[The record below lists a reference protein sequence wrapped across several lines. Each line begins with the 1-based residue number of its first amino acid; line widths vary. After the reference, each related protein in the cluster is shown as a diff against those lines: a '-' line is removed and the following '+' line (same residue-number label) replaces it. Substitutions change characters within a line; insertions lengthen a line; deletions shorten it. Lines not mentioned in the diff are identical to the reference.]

1 MPPHS
6 VLFTSRAPIGYV
18 AITKNEVCTNQ
29 GFKSIVPNANT
40 DYLFLYYLLVHNRDR
55 IENMGSG
62 TTFKEISG
70 SVMKGI
76 TVSVP
81 IDIKEQEAISKILGS
96 LDDKIEDNKRINQHL
111 EQMAQAIFKSWFV
124 DFEPW
129 GGVVPNDWKKTQFG
143 EISTIQNGYAFKSED
158 YCDDGCRM
166 IRTTNIC
173 DGYVN
178 NDDLINLPKSFY
190 SDCKYKNFIFKC
202 FDTVLVMVG
211 ASVGKIGLITKK
223 NIPSLQNQNMWRF
236 RPKKDNIS
244 VLYVHYYTKLINDSV
259 RSWSNGSAREF
270 YRKDIFKKAPC
281 FLPTDSIMSD
291 FNLKTLH
298 LFEKISNNL
307 EENEKLAEIRDTLLP
322 KLLSGEIRIPEA
334 EKIVEEIK

>member
-1 MPPHS
+1 MNVGTAVPSLTKAVLNEIPIRLPPLS
-6 VLFTSRAPIGYV
+6 EQRI
-18 AITKNEVCTNQ
+18 
-29 GFKSIVPNANT
+29 IVST
-40 DYLFLYYLLVHNRDR
+40 LC
-55 IENMGSG
+55 
-62 TTFKEISG
+62 
-70 SVMKGI
+70 
-76 TVSVP
+76 
-81 IDIKEQEAISKILGS
+81 S
-96 LDDKIEDNKRINQHL
+96 LDDKIENNRKINQCL

-129 GGVVPNDWKKTQFG
+129 GGVMPNDWKKTQFG

-298 LFEKISNNL
+298 LFKKISNNL

-334 EKIVEEIK
+334 EKIVEEKE